1 MKYIFDIE
9 NKDGVSTVKLDIVL
23 NNNLSSGTSQT
34 ISKTEADNWNTTYS
48 DIMSETI
55 DNMRLTVKEREEAYK
70 NSHILSSFIVGNKV
84 LKNDDKIIYD

>member
-23 NNNLSSGTSQT
+23 NNNLSSGTSQI
-34 ISKTEADNWNTTYS
+34 ISKNEADNWNTTYS

-70 NSHILSSFIVGNKV
+70 NSHILSSFIFGNTV